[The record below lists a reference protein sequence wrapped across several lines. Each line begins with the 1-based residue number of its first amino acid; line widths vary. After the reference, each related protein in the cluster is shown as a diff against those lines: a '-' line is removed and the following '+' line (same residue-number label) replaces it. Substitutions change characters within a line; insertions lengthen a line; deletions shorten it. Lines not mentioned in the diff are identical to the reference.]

1 MNRGLTPKR
10 IVEELN
16 KYIISQDEAKK
27 NVAISLRNRDR
38 RKSIEDE
45 ELRKEIT
52 PKNIILMGP
61 TGVGKTEIARRIA
74 KIADAPFL
82 KVEATKY
89 TEVGYVGKDV
99 ESIIKDLTSL
109 TYRKMKEQKF
119 NELREEAYETALEK
133 AAKLVK
139 PYDSLNDEEKAQ
151 IMQDI
156 DEGKYDDTE
165 VEIEKTRKDLDLP
178 IIEVVSGNDDTS
190 GIGSILDQVMAGVS
204 GKSKKMITTVKNAI
218 GIMIDEEVEKKLDLD
233 SLNEEVIENV
243 ENNGIIFI
251 DEIDKIA
258 ERDGVGKGEVS
269 RQGVQRDIL
278 PIVEGSTVMTK
289 FGPVKTDHILFIAA
303 GAFTQSSPSDLM
315 PELQGRFPIRVKLKN
330 LEREDFVKIL
340 TDVEYNLLDQY
351 TAMLATD
358 NVELSFTKGAIE
370 KIADITAVMN
380 EKVEN
385 IGARRLSAVVEEL
398 LREVMYEAP
407 YEKKKKVSIDANFVK
422 KIFKKENEE
431 EKVLPDFIKGES
443 GPHEPSL
450 TEKWTQPPKLYT
462 EATLLRAMETA
473 GKLVDDDEL
482 RDALKENGIGRP
494 STRAA
499 IIETLFK
506 RNYIR
511 KERKNLIPT
520 STGIELIQ
528 TIQDELLKSA
538 ELTGIWENKLRKIE
552 RSEYNARNF
561 LDELKI
567 MVTQIVNHVRN
578 DSVNR
583 SITIQDTEK
592 IETNKAK
599 KTDTKKKSKN
609 ANPAKKEIKNQRLE
623 SEINEIICPIC
634 KQGKILKGKSAYG
647 CSNWKNG
654 CTFRINFS
662 DCPPDIS
669 TEELQKVV
677 EKYNTERN
685 EE

>member
-422 KIFKKENEE
+422 KIFKKEVHFTFFHYISEE
-431 EKVLPDFIKGES
+431 NLVNDWS
-443 GPHEPSL
+443 CSL
-450 TEKWTQPPKLYT
+450 
-462 EATLLRAMETA
+462 
-473 GKLVDDDEL
+473 
-482 RDALKENGIGRP
+482 
-494 STRAA
+494 
-499 IIETLFK
+499 
-506 RNYIR
+506 
-511 KERKNLIPT
+511 LI
-520 STGIELIQ
+520 
-528 TIQDELLKSA
+528 
-538 ELTGIWENKLRKIE
+538 
-552 RSEYNARNF
+552 
-561 LDELKI
+561 
-567 MVTQIVNHVRN
+567 
-578 DSVNR
+578 
-583 SITIQDTEK
+583 
-592 IETNKAK
+592 
-599 KTDTKKKSKN
+599 TK
-609 ANPAKKEIKNQRLE
+609 
-623 SEINEIICPIC
+623 C
-634 KQGKILKGKSAYG
+634 
-647 CSNWKNG
+647 
-654 CTFRINFS
+654 
-662 DCPPDIS
+662 
-669 TEELQKVV
+669 
-677 EKYNTERN
+677 
-685 EE
+685 